1 MLSRISL
8 RSSGLRHPTTKNLSP
23 PLHHTLSS
31 PSPRPPRGRFMRR
44 SWGGTNRRSGVEI
57 RACQIR
63 WLVLGQILGIPAG
76 AAPAPAASHAAVPGG
91 LGAPPGIT
99 TGPCR
104 EPADREA
111 SRLRKSA
118 ARGRQSA
125 AVERRL
131 ARRPSQRPRRIARC
145 GSLKERHPALHSP
158 SCSRGRKWGPCPM
171 PHDKSGRRSVGYL
184 GRAAWIERSDIRVR
198 GARAPRISLTLH
210 PGYALP
216 RDCTNNQHH
225 ISLATRCAAGA
236 NHITSATTT

>member
-44 SWGGTNRRSGVEI
+44 SWSGTNRRSGVEI

-63 WLVLGQILGIPAG
+63 WLVLRQILGIPAG

-104 EPADREA
+104 EPADREVF
-111 SRLRKSA
+111 KPQEK
-118 ARGRQSA
+118 RG
-125 AVERRL
+125 
-131 ARRPSQRPRRIARC
+131 PR
-145 GSLKERHPALHSP
+145 STK
-158 SCSRGRKWGPCPM
+158 
-171 PHDKSGRRSVGYL
+171 RRSGAPVG
-184 GRAAWIERSDIRVR
+184 AAAFAKAAPHRKVR
-198 GARAPRISLTLH
+198 LTQRAPSGASLPLMFEGTEM
-210 PGYALP
+210 GALP
-216 RDCTNNQHH
+216 DAPRQ
-225 ISLATRCAAGA
+225 IGPAERWLSWA
-236 NHITSATTT
+236 SA